1 MPAERR
7 PLTKRERD
15 VLDGIDR
22 RLPLKLVAAELGV
35 SESRVNQH
43 VRALK
48 EHYRVNTLPE
58 LIEAWRR
65 DEPDFVGETAYRNSA
80 WRIPQVPQGTG
91 GGDGSD
97 RVAPGEFVLA
107 DAAPFA
113 IEAPWKTRIEP
124 RVVPGML
131 DGDNAVLMR
140 LALIVGLAFGLVA
153 AIVLVVTAS
162 LSLSEA
168 LDGRVAVPESGSSPA
183 G

>member
-1 MPAERR
+1 MPADRR

-48 EHYRVNTLPE
+48 ERYRVNTLPE

-65 DEPDFVGETAYRNSA
+65 EEPDFVGETTYRNSA
-80 WRIPQVPQGTG
+80 WRIPQVPAGAG

-113 IEAPWKTRIEP
+113 IEAPWMTRIEP
-124 RVVPGML
+124 RVVPRML
-131 DGDNAVLMR
+131 DGDNAVLLR
-140 LALIVGLAFGLVA
+140 LALIIGLALGLVA

-162 LSLSEA
+162 LTLSEA
-168 LDGRVAVPESGSSPA
+168 FNGVAAIPDQSSPA